1 MLRPCP
7 GESLVGRLS
16 PQSDPFCCSG
26 HRLMIHVQ
34 TPAGCVCVCVCVY
47 VEMLSVQARAGGMEG
62 GMERGRDREQGR
74 GGKID

>member
-26 HRLMIHVQ
+26 HRLRIHVQ
-34 TPAGCVCVCVCVY
+34 TPAGCVCV
-47 VEMLSVQARAGGMEG
+47 EMLSVQARAGGKEG
-62 GMERGRDREQGR
+62 GMEGGRDREQGR